1 MTVSRINYTLMKT
14 QVLHCHGKSCI
25 ARLSPPTPTPRSSY
39 QQEPPPYKSTNKR
52 RLIIEII
59 MAVIIIVLLIVLLV
73 MMNAGSET
81 EKMPPPTP
89 KIRSCMHL
97 RDNGKTASG
106 FYHIKPDDDFKP
118 IETYCDMSTDGG
130 GWTLVASVHEKDI
143 MGKCDIDDRWTTFSS
158 GEYVETAWANKKVFG
173 DVMNCTDDDYK
184 NSAYFSSKAKDVMI
198 WHVPPEPSNR
208 TMEMRATLR
217 YRTTDHFLH
226 TTGGNLKSL
235 FGEMYPLQFDAVY
248 PEKLSQSGDDTDRV
262 LDVLIGH
269 ATHMKNKI
277 PDWFSYKN
285 LYHSAQSGSMRGG
298 SNSLYQYYGNQVSV
312 YVDSPFQSLVVTY
325 GKKFTI
331 GDSTGNSAETE
342 PFIFALAFKN
352 KDGRK
357 NLRINTN
364 TNRINSNRF
373 ISVKGSLTKGSFQLD
388 YLTPIAYSTAS
399 TYPEL
404 GEYFFVVHS
413 EKYWNSVKPTELRKL
428 FRSQYNTRVQFSGKP
443 ANVVIGYLLLTR
455 KNGKKIEKSH
465 LDDLSTYILDIFMPL
480 EDLFGPRK
488 AVQDG
493 LLAPITFDKG
503 SDTDIMNMIP
513 PNFKKYVEPGYLQF
527 RAYADNGYPN
537 AICPGDRMKVNSP
550 QHICIGGLANSLNKF
565 GTCSDFTGWAG
576 KSGDTIDNDDATGH
590 AHSQDDISSSILIF
604 YR

>member
-1 MTVSRINYTLMKT
+1 MNGIPDKEYEIDDGLYTIDDGIT
-14 QVLHCHGKSCI
+14 
-25 ARLSPPTPTPRSSY
+25 RLSPPTPTPRSSY

-106 FYHIKPDDDFKP
+106 FYYIKPDDDFKP

-173 DVMNCTDDDYK
+173 NVMNCTDDDYK

-198 WHVPPEPSNR
+198 WHVPPEPSNK

-217 YRTTDHFLH
+217 YRTTNHFLH

-235 FGEMYPLQFDAVY
+235 FGDMYPLQFDAVY

-262 LDVLIGH
+262 LDVLIDH

-277 PDWFSYKN
+277 PDWFSYNN
-285 LYHSAQSGSMRGG
+285 LYHSAQSASMRGG
-298 SNSLYQYYGNQVSV
+298 GNSLYMYYGNQVSV

-357 NLRINTN
+357 NLRIN
-364 TNRINSNRF
+364 
-373 ISVKGSLTKGSFQLD
+373 
-388 YLTPIAYSTAS
+388 
-399 TYPEL
+399 
-404 GEYFFVVHS
+404 
-413 EKYWNSVKPTELRKL
+413 YWNSVKPTELRKL

-455 KNGKKIEKSH
+455 KKGKKIEKSH

-537 AICPGDRMKVNSP
+537 AMCPGVRMKVNSP